1 MSPDASSVTP
11 YILSNR
17 TYRVPA
23 INNFKSIY
31 INKNDQRFL
40 LFPLGEGRQCV
51 NAAAIKES
59 NSFVAGC
66 SELFI

>member
-1 MSPDASSVTP
+1 MSPDASSVAP

-23 INNFKSIY
+23 IKKIKSIY

-40 LFPLGEGRQCV
+40 LFLLGEGRQCV
-51 NAAAIKES
+51 NAAAIKE